1 MKVIFL
7 YVTCKDRDEALSI
20 GKLLVQERLVACANI
35 VENMDSIYWWN
46 GEVQVEKE
54 AILIMKSRQDL
65 FVQIKDKISSLH
77 SYDTPCIVA
86 MPIDYVSE
94 TYLSWLI
101 KETKTLWNMGAK
113 NIELL

>member
-35 VENMDSIYWWN
+35 VESMDSIYWWN
-46 GEVQVEKE
+46 SEIQVERE

-65 FVQIKDKISSLH
+65 FTQINDKINSVH

-86 MPIDYVSE
+86 VPIDYVSE

-101 KETKTLWNMGAK
+101 KETKTL
-113 NIELL
+113 